1 LANTN
6 LLFGFLAIGR
16 WGGGP
21 ISAQQYSKGT
31 AHTQAIFVGDILA
44 KAATSLAASDAGLP
58 VPGCTSLQN
67 GTPGTTLW
75 LGSSIDYGAAA
86 TNTYHWVFD
95 TPDTI
100 FIGQS
105 SDNTSMT
112 NANHAGKL
120 VPFTT
125 GSGNAT
131 TLKSTMGFTGASAAR
146 APPAWTRKSSGSQPG
161 GQRRGRVR
169 GVRGLHHEAL
179 LRPGCGGSLR
189 GKHGY

>member
-1 LANTN
+1 MANTN

-131 TLKSTMGFTGASAAR
+131 TLKSTMGFTGASAGTSTAGMD
-146 APPAWTRKSSGSQPG
+146 AKIL
-161 GQRRGRVR
+161 RVHNR
-169 GVRGLHHEAL
+169 VGNAEGAYAVCEVFIMKHFYAQGAVGV
-179 LRPGCGGSLR
+179 
-189 GKHGY
+189 